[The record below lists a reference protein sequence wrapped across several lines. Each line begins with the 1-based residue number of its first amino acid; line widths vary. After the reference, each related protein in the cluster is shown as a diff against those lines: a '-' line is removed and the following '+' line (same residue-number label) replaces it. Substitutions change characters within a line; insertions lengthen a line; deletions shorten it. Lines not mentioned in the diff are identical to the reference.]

1 MSEAPRG
8 AALEGLER
16 QNLPLLAKLRR
27 VMVQTVRFA
36 RAKPLGALGAISVFV
51 LVVLALFAPYLSP
64 NEPTELHLD
73 ERLRGPNSDFWLG
86 TDNLGRDLLS
96 RVIHGAR
103 ISLAVGLISTLVGAT
118 AGAIIGVF
126 GAYYR
131 GWVDN
136 IAQRLMDVLMS
147 FPTLV
152 LALAVL
158 TVLGSSLTNVI
169 IAISIPIIPRASRV
183 VRSSALAIRETQYLD
198 AARALGASDL
208 RMIVRHIMPNCAA
221 PFLIIATAQLGN
233 AILTEASMSFLGL
246 GVPPP
251 TATWGGMLAKDARRF
266 FEESPWLAVPPGVA
280 IAIAVFGFNLLGD
293 ALRDV
298 WDPKL
303 RNA

>member
-1 MSEAPRG
+1 MSEVPRG
-8 AALEGLER
+8 AGVEGI
-16 QNLPLLAKLRR
+16 LPFPRGLQR
-27 VMVQTVRFA
+27 VMIGAVRFA
-36 RAKPLGALGAISVFV
+36 RAKPLGAAGAISVFV
-51 LVVLALFAPYLSP
+51 LCVLALFAPYLSQNDP
-64 NEPTELHLD
+64 NELHLD
-73 ERLRGPNSDFWLG
+73 ESLSGPSGAFWLG
-86 TDNLGRDLLS
+86 SDHLGRDLFS
-96 RVIHGAR
+96 RVVHGAR

-118 AGAIIGVF
+118 SGAIIGVF

-131 GWVDN
+131 GWIDN
-136 IAQRLMDVLMS
+136 VTQRLMDVLMS

-158 TVLGSSLTNVI
+158 AVLGSSLTNVI
-169 IAISIPIIPRASRV
+169 VAISIPIIPRASRV

-198 AARALGASDL
+198 AARALGATDVRL
-208 RMIVRHIMPNCAA
+208 IVRHIMPNCAA
-221 PFLIIATAQLGN
+221 PYLIIATAQLGN

-251 TATWGGMLAKDARRF
+251 TATWGGMLSGEARRF
-266 FEESPWLAVPPGVA
+266 FEVSPWMAVPPGIA
-280 IAIAVFGFNLLGD
+280 IGIAVFGFNLLGD